1 MKMLEH
7 TVNQMKTKVDALNP
21 IMIITLETKIDEL
34 KRELHD
40 LRNLYSSPQ
49 SSLNKVLDGI
59 LTKVKELDKHV
70 FAKPSLYGE

>member
-21 IMIITLETKIDEL
+21 IMIITLETKLDEL

-59 LTKVKELDKHV
+59 LSKVKELDKHV
-70 FAKPSLYGE
+70 FAKPSMYGE

>member
-7 TVNQMKTKVDALNP
+7 TVSQMKTKVDALNP

-40 LRNLYSSPQ
+40 LRNLYSSP
-49 SSLNKVLDGI
+49 
-59 LTKVKELDKHV
+59 
-70 FAKPSLYGE
+70 

>member
-7 TVNQMKTKVDALNP
+7 TVSQMKTKVDALNP